1 MKQVH
6 CNENSGTSSKTYQRL
21 IWIDCLR
28 GFAAITVVLFHIL
41 VELQNKFSVNIM
53 TLNGIVNPGRISVLL
68 FFMISGYVI
77 RISTSNQKRN
87 GTFFLRRFARLYP
100 PYIVCVLISI
110 FFCYNGFFGEGIL
123 NKQLALFG
131 GSKIKYV
138 IGILTGI

>member
-68 FFMISGYVI
+68 F
-77 RISTSNQKRN
+77 
-87 GTFFLRRFARLYP
+87 L
-100 PYIVCVLISI
+100 
-110 FFCYNGFFGEGIL
+110 
-123 NKQLALFG
+123 
-131 GSKIKYV
+131 
-138 IGILTGI
+138 